1 MQIEYDFGVIIGM
14 IIVIEMVNFVLEII
28 LVMVWYLGIVVVVG
42 LYGLV
47 FVVNQV
53 ELGVVFYFQVIFN
66 IGIVVVFMFIFI
78 F

>member
-1 MQIEYDFGVIIGM
+1 MQIEYDFGVIIGT
-14 IIVIEMVNFVLEII
+14 IIVIEMVNFVFEII

>member
-14 IIVIEMVNFVLEII
+14 IIVIEMVNFVFEII

-66 IGIVVVFMFIFI
+66 IGIVAVFMFIFI

>member
-14 IIVIEMVNFVLEII
+14 IIVIEMVNFVFEII
-28 LVMVWYLGIVVVVG
+28 LVMVWYSGIVVVVG

-53 ELGVVFYFQVIFN
+53 ESGVVFYFQVIFN

>member
-14 IIVIEMVNFVLEII
+14 IIVIEMVNFVFEII
-28 LVMVWYLGIVVVVG
+28 LVMVWYSGIVVVVG

>member
-14 IIVIEMVNFVLEII
+14 IIVIEMVNFVFEII